1 MFKEFEEHFILP
13 LATENSEPSWFGFM
27 LTIREGSPI
36 DRNKFVEYL
45 EQNKIGT
52 RLFFGGN
59 LLKQPAYYNLNYRKI
74 DGLKNTDLLMN
85 NSFWLG
91 VWPGLNKEHFS
102 YITRCVKKYLN
113 SLYPLID
120 KAKDETIAYYQ
131 DKPESYSVVYA
142 TDLILDYLKDIDK
155 LLKQQ

>member
-1 MFKEFEEHFILP
+1 MKNELNFKKNVL
-13 LATENSEPSWFGFM
+13 L
-27 LTIREGSPI
+27 
-36 DRNKFVEYL
+36 
-45 EQNKIGT
+45 
-52 RLFFGGN
+52 LF
-59 LLKQPAYYNLNYRKI
+59 KK
-74 DGLKNTDLLMN
+74 LKND
-85 NSFWLG
+85 
-91 VWPGLNKEHFS
+91 
-102 YITRCVKKYLN
+102 LN